1 MNDPQMADHCGS
13 SSPTALAR
21 RKKCSEGCPKM
32 QVKSSEK
39 NRRKLHNSMA
49 IVGYPTKNNMQQSN
63 MVF

>member
-39 NRRKLHNSMA
+39 KQKETPQQH
-49 IVGYPTKNNMQQSN
+49 GYSWISN
-63 MVF
+63 KK